1 VLDAYIMLQL
11 IHDDAQQAFEEY
23 PSEEVQLRAH
33 DQDWF
38 APPRPKATR
47 RQDESMQDG
56 SISFDTDSSVDDA
69 NVDSTPGSISSS
81 ESGSTQSDYQQDPA
95 AVRAAMLAP
104 LPRADQVDDFDVYE
118 HIRDEGGDPELAWY
132 AFCKV
137 PPPAP
142 EADLL
147 PHEEQICAATPKDP
161 VSKALLDEHLQDW
174 GYRGSAVAQWTESV
188 VHR

>member
-1 VLDAYIMLQL
+1 MMQL

-23 PSEEVQLRAH
+23 LSEEVQLCAH

-47 RQDESMQDG
+47 KQDG
-56 SISFDTDSSVDDA
+56 SIGSDTDSSVDDT
-69 NVDSTPGSISSS
+69 NIDSTSGSSSPS
-81 ESGSTQSDYQQDPA
+81 ESGSTQLDYQQDPA

-104 LPRADQVDDFDVYE
+104 LPRADQIDDFDVYE
-118 HIRDEGGDPELAWY
+118 HIRDEGGDPKLSWY
-132 AFCKV
+132 AFCKI

-161 VSKALLDEHLQDW
+161 VSKALLDEHLQNW
-174 GYRGSAVAQWTESV
+174 GNRGSAAAEWTKSV